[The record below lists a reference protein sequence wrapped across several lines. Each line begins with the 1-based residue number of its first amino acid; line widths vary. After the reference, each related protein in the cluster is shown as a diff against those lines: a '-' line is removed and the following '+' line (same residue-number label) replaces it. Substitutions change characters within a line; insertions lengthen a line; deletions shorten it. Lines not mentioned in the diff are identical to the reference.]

1 MSVQTHIKVISQSL
15 RGTRGMSV
23 SVKYQ
28 RMERHMTDKES
39 INKRVYVKRGTYLMK
54 GFFFRESKTAKMPSQ
69 TLLYSG
75 PD

>member
-1 MSVQTHIKVISQSL
+1 
-15 RGTRGMSV
+15 MSV

-28 RMERHMTDKES
+28 KMERRVRDKES
-39 INKRVYVKRGTYLMK
+39 ITKRVYVKRGTYLMK
-54 GFFFRESKTAKMPSQ
+54 GFFFKESKTAKMPSQ